1 MFQIESLLIWMWC
14 TLFLLVKIRYAKEQD
29 KRHSSDVNAA
39 YHIYSIFVRVISERI
54 VFSLFQSS
62 LISDIPRSQ
71 SVSYLP
77 SSGQYRAWRGQPACS
92 VAHGPS
98 RQTSDIRGA

>member
-14 TLFLLVKIRYAKEQD
+14 TLFLLVNIRYGKEQD

-39 YHIYSIFVRVISERI
+39 YHISIFVRVVSEKKS
-54 VFSLFQSS
+54 FLSS

-77 SSGQYRAWRGQPACS
+77 SSGKYRAWRGQPACS

>member
-1 MFQIESLLIWMWC
+1 MFCDFSLLVLS
-14 TLFLLVKIRYAKEQD
+14 LFLVLYLLVKIRYGKEQD

-39 YHIYSIFVRVISERI
+39 YHISIFVRVISEKK
-54 VFSLFQSS
+54 SFQSS

-77 SSGQYRAWRGQPACS
+77 SSGMYRAWRGLPACS

>member
-1 MFQIESLLIWMWC
+1 MDLSCPLWGTAIAFNVILL
-14 TLFLLVKIRYAKEQD
+14 AKRQN

-39 YHIYSIFVRVISERI
+39 YHISIFVRVISEKK
-54 VFSLFQSS
+54 SSQSS

-77 SSGQYRAWRGQPACS
+77 SSGRYRAWRGLPACS